1 MHDVIVVGG
10 GLAGLQAAVGLIEQG
25 VDVALLS
32 RVHPLRSHSVAAQG
46 GINAPLCNAPEGQD
60 DSPDRHAYDTVKGS
74 DFLADQPAVRTMC
87 GRAREIVIEIEHR
100 GAAFS
105 RFGDGTIAQRPFGG
119 GAFPRTCYAADRT
132 GHVLLHTLYEQTVKQ
147 ELRIYEEQLI
157 LSLIVR
163 DGRVL
168 GVVALDMA
176 TGEIR
181 PFGANAVVLA
191 TGGYGRLYGRSTN
204 ALINTGSG
212 TALAYRAGVPLKD
225 MEFVQFHPTTLFGTN
240 ILITEGAR
248 GEGGLL
254 LNREGCRFMEDYAAS
269 AMELAPRDI
278 VARATQTE
286 IEEGRAFGEGY
297 VHLDLRHLG
306 RSRIL
311 ERLPGIRD
319 IALDF
324 AGVDPVTA
332 PLPVLPGQHYSM
344 GGVDVDPACRTEL
357 PGLYA
362 AGECACVSVHGANR
376 LGGNSLLETL
386 VFGKIASETVVA
398 RLGTDR
404 PEGPPFAA
412 LKEAASD
419 VSASVARLFERCSDA
434 LNVYDLKEALGGI
447 LLRHAGIFR
456 TERDLSEG
464 MEEVQDLQR
473 RASAVRLRY
482 RGRTFNQELLDAL
495 ELPMMIELAEVVLSG
510 ALQRRESRGS
520 HFRRDFP
527 ERNDA
532 EFLCHTLA
540 RRDEDGHPVLGE
552 KAVEITE
559 FRPEA
564 RTY

>member
-46 GINAPLCNAPEGQD
+46 GINASLCNAPEGQD

-87 GRAREIVIEIEHR
+87 GRAREIVMEIEHR

-181 PFGANAVVLA
+181 PFGANAVVLV

-212 TALAYRAGVPLKD
+212 IALAYRAGVPLKD

-254 LNREGCRFMEDYAAS
+254 LNRKGCRFMEGYAAS

-386 VFGKIASETVVA
+386 VFGKITSETVVA
-398 RLGTDR
+398 WLGADR
-404 PEGPPFAA
+404 PEGPSFAA

-419 VSASVARLFERCSDA
+419 VSASVARLFERSSDA

-482 RGRTFNQELLDAL
+482 RGKTFNQELLDAL

-552 KAVEITE
+552 KDVEITE